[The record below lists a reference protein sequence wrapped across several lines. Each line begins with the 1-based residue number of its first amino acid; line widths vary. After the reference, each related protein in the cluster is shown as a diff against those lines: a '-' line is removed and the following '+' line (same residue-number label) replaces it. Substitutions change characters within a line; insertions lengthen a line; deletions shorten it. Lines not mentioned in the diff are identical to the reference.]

1 MDIALIG
8 LGYVGASLA
17 ATLSSRH
24 KIHVYDIDSRKIL
37 SLDLPPY
44 RDYFLGHPDYRAR
57 IYNHPSIADAIKG
70 CAYTI
75 IAVPTDFDEANRRF
89 DTHIVEEV
97 LNAIGS
103 PAPDMTVVIRSTVP
117 IGFTS
122 EQAKL
127 HPGFA
132 ALFSPEFLRE
142 SSALSDNLR
151 PTRIVVGGENKEKAS
166 VFASLLA
173 ECAENDPPLVIVSS
187 KEAEAIKLFSNTY
200 LAMRVAYF
208 NEVDAFAA
216 HHGLDT
222 SSLIQGISLDP
233 RIGDFYNNPS
243 FGYGGYC
250 LPKDTKE
257 LQSLFAGIP
266 EKLITATVESNALR
280 RESLCKDII
289 ALAKTKAERPVI
301 GVYRLGMKKG
311 SADLRHS
318 AVMELLELLLQEGMD
333 VIVYEPSLD
342 SIPSGFGMVSD
353 FPTFAKKADLILANR
368 YDEELKPYQDKVF
381 TRDAFGR
388 D

>member
-24 KIHVYDIDSRKIL
+24 KIHVYDIDSTKIA
-37 SLDLPPY
+37 SLALPPY
-44 RDYFLGHPDYRAR
+44 RDYFLAHPDYRAR
-57 IYNHPSIADAIKG
+57 IEAHPTIAEAIKG
-70 CAYTI
+70 CSYAI
-75 IAVPTDFDEANRRF
+75 IAVPTDFDETNKRF
-89 DTHIVEEV
+89 DTHIVEETIA
-97 LNAIGS
+97 AIKQS
-103 PAPDMTVVIRSTVP
+103 APSMAVVIRSTVP
-117 IGFTS
+117 IGFCM
-122 EQAKL
+122 EQAKSY
-127 HPGFA
+127 PGLTL
-132 ALFSPEFLRE
+132 LFSPEFLRE
-142 SSALSDNLR
+142 SSALADNLS

-166 VFASLLA
+166 AFAALLA
-173 ECAENDPPLVIVSS
+173 ECAENDPPLVVVSS

-216 HHGLDT
+216 HHGLDA
-222 SSLIQGISLDP
+222 SSLIRGICLDP

-280 RESLCKDII
+280 RESLCKDIV
-289 ALAKTKAERPVI
+289 ALAKTKAKRPVI
-301 GVYRLGMKKG
+301 GIYRLGMKKG

-342 SIPSGFGMVSD
+342 SIPSGFGVISD

-381 TRDAFGR
+381 TRDAFER